1 MFAGEGDIME
11 EHERDKVEQNA
22 LQVGY
27 ETCKMGGRV
36 VDETDLAASCVFLF
50 LENKVK

>member
-1 MFAGEGDIME
+1 ME

-27 ETCKMGGRV
+27 ETHKMGRV
-36 VDETDLAASCVFLF
+36 ADETELAAASIFLF
-50 LENKVK
+50 SRNEVM

>member
-1 MFAGEGDIME
+1 ME

-27 ETCKMGGRV
+27 EMHSEWEEAT
-36 VDETDLAASCVFLF
+36 ETDLTTPSIFLCF
-50 LENKVK
+50 GCF